1 MGGTGDEGEP
11 ETDEAVDEPDPEV
24 VEPVEVRDPSIV
36 GVAVRSSGDFLKISD
51 GETGTYTVVLEGPPT
66 HAVTIAVEKDF
77 GPPLLA
83 ASPATLVF
91 TPDDWDQPRQV
102 VVSSPPDGDSMSGNG
117 LFYHTVSSEDAYY
130 DGIGSDDVRVR
141 STDYDNFG
149 GGGSFRAWLARLP
162 AQHNGGSFS
171 VRLGFDA
178 VPENLSTSRVR
189 LSVIGVQGG
198 GIATVQRVNKKAF
211 DLTVRPAGNA
221 DVVMTIRP
229 SGLCGG
235 AADVCTRRNGA
246 SVPLQIGYE
255 AWVPGPLN

>member
-1 MGGTGDEGEP
+1 M
-11 ETDEAVDEPDPEV
+11 
-24 VEPVEVRDPSIV
+24 
-36 GVAVRSSGDFLKISD
+36 AVRSSGDFLKISD
-51 GETGTYTVVLEGPPT
+51 GETATYTVVLEGPPT
-66 HAVTIAVEKDF
+66 HDVTITIEKDF

-91 TPDDWDQPRQV
+91 TPDDWEQPRQV
-102 VVSSPPDGDSMSGNG
+102 TVSSPQDGDSMSGNG
-117 LFYHTVSSEDAYY
+117 LLFHTVSSDDAYY

-162 AQHNGGSFS
+162 AQHSGGAFT

-178 VPENLSTSRVR
+178 VPVDLSFSRVQQ
-189 LSVIGVQGG
+189 VVGVQGG
-198 GIATVQRVNKKAF
+198 LITGVQRVNNKAF
-211 DLTVRPAGNA
+211 DLTVRPDGNA

-229 SGLCGG
+229 TGLCGG
-235 AADVCTRRNGA
+235 VRDVCAWRGG
-246 SVPLQIGYE
+246 SLVPLQIGYE